1 MAHPIKASLH
11 FSSDGSQIC
20 SINPHFLLL
29 CKAGGIVDRVILWPR
44 DGNMVKSENGNKRQ
58 PACKPECPVSS
69 EKFDAV
75 IFDMDGVLTA
85 TASVHA
91 SSWKRAFDQY
101 LRLRSARSEKPF
113 IPFDIE
119 TDYKSYVDGKLRN
132 DGVKSFLESRGIEIP
147 YGNPSDAPESE
158 TICGIGNLKNSI
170 LEVAIETV
178 GVDTFQGSVDFVNY
192 VRKQELKTAVVTA
205 SRNSEAILKAAGI
218 ISLFDVIVDGNDAA
232 RLDLGGKPAPDTFL
246 QAAQELGVEPG
257 RAVVVE
263 DSISGIQAGRDGGFG
278 LVIGV
283 DHYNDPDALTGN
295 GADLVLNDLG
305 DMLDFGENK
314 KGQ

>member
-1 MAHPIKASLH
+1 MAKNE
-11 FSSDGSQIC
+11 DG
-20 SINPHFLLL
+20 
-29 CKAGGIVDRVILWPR
+29 D
-44 DGNMVKSENGNKRQ
+44 KRQ
-58 PACKPECPVSS
+58 PTCKPECPISC

-101 LRLRSARSEKPF
+101 LRLRSARSDNPF

-119 TDYKSYVDGKLRN
+119 TDYKSFVDGKLRN
-132 DGVKSFLESRGIEIP
+132 DGVESFLESRGIEIP
-147 YGNPSDAPESE
+147 YGNPSDAPETE
-158 TICGIGNLKNSI
+158 TICGIGNLKNSL
-170 LEVAIETV
+170 LEEAIETD
-178 GVDTFQGSVDFVNY
+178 GVDTFKGSVDFVNY
-192 VRKQELKTAVVTA
+192 LRTQDFKTAVVTA
-205 SRNSEAILKAAGI
+205 SRNSEAILEAAGI

-246 QAAQELGVEPG
+246 QAARELGVEPG

-263 DSISGIQAGRDGGFG
+263 DSISGIRAGRDGDFG

-283 DHYNDPDALTGN
+283 DHYNDPDALTEN
-295 GADLVLNDLG
+295 GATLVMTDLG
-305 DMLDFGENK
+305 DLLDYGEDK
-314 KGQ
+314 KG